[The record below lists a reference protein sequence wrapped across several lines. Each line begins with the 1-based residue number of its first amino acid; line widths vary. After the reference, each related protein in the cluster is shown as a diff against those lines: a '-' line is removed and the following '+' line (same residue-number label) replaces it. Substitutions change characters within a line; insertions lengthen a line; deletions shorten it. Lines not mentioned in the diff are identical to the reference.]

1 MRKNGAPRAMRI
13 IKSISFDA
21 AHYLDQFDGDG
32 APSNAD
38 ARPYA
43 RLHGH
48 SFTMEVE
55 IEGEPGPETGW
66 VEDFG
71 DVAEALEGLREALDH
86 RLLNE
91 VEGLERP
98 TLEHICQWAA
108 EKLKPAFPG
117 LKSVRVSRPSIGE
130 SCVYDL

>member
-1 MRKNGAPRAMRI
+1 MRI
-13 IKSISFDA
+13 VKSVQFDA
-21 AHYLDQFDGDG
+21 AHFLDHD
-32 APSNAD
+32 PE

-55 IEGEPGPETGW
+55 IEGKPGAETGW
-66 VEDFG
+66 VVDFG
-71 DVAEALEGLREALDH
+71 DVAEALDDIREALDH

-98 TLEHICQWAA
+98 TLENICQWAA
-108 EKLKPAFPG
+108 QKLKDRFPG
-117 LKSVRVSRPSIGE
+117 LRRVRVSRPSIGE
-130 SCVYDL
+130 ACVYDLD

>member
-1 MRKNGAPRAMRI
+1 MRI
-13 IKSISFDA
+13 VKSVQFDA
-21 AHYLDQFDGDG
+21 AHFLSHD
-32 APSNAD
+32 PE

-55 IEGEPGPETGW
+55 IEGTPGAETGW
-66 VEDFG
+66 VVDFG
-71 DVAEALEGLREALDH
+71 DVAEALEDIREALDH

-98 TLEHICQWAA
+98 TLENICQWAA
-108 EKLKPAFPG
+108 QRLKDCFPG
-117 LKSVRVSRPSIGE
+117 LRSVRVSRPSIGE
-130 SCVYDL
+130 ACVYDVE